1 MMTKSA
7 VVHAR
12 IDADLKAGAESILKQ
27 IGVSSAE
34 AIRMFYRQIEMKHG
48 IPFDVK
54 IPNKLTRETLSKS
67 ENGNDIFHAKD
78 ADDLFQQ
85 LEI

>member
-1 MMTKSA
+1 MTKSA
-7 VVHAR
+7 VVHTR

-34 AIRMFYRQIEMKHG
+34 AIRMFYRQIEMNQG

-54 IPNKLTRETLSKS
+54 IPNKLTVDTLRKS
-67 ENGNDIFHAKD
+67 EKGEDVYHAKD
-78 ADDLFQQ
+78 ADDLFKQ